1 MSGMHRDRLKKGK
14 LSFQRRVQLLA
25 AAVVTGYA
33 IGFAKGKIFTGGTK
47 AVCVP
52 VLNCYSCPGALGAC
66 PIGSLQAVL
75 GGSSRRFPFYVLGLL
90 MLFGVA
96 LGRLICGLLCPFGLV
111 QDLLFKIPAP
121 KLRVPK
127 KIDKPLRWLK
137 YAVLLVLVVLLP
149 AFAVTDTGVA
159 PPYFCKYL
167 CPAGTLE
174 GGVPLLLANP
184 SLRSLMGAL
193 FSWKALVLVVILA
206 ACVFIPRAFCRYL
219 CPLGAFYSLFN
230 RFSFY
235 QIKLD
240 KSKCT
245 GCKKCEHACPMAVEV
260 TKGCGGPECIR
271 CGKCR
276 DACPAGAITSGFACK
291 DEQGGADPG
300 NCP

>member
-1 MSGMHRDRLKKGK
+1 M
-14 LSFQRRVQLLA
+14 
-25 AAVVTGYA
+25 
-33 IGFAKGKIFTGGTK
+33 
-47 AVCVP
+47 
-52 VLNCYSCPGALGAC
+52 
-66 PIGSLQAVL
+66 
-75 GGSSRRFPFYVLGLL
+75 
-90 MLFGVA
+90 
-96 LGRLICGLLCPFGLV
+96 
-111 QDLLFKIPAP
+111 
-121 KLRVPK
+121 PK

-291 DEQGGADPG
+291 DEQEGAEPG

>member
-1 MSGMHRDRLKKGK
+1 MSGMHRDRLTGPRRPR
-14 LSFQRRVQLLA
+14 QRLVQLVS
-25 AAVVTGYA
+25 AVLMNGYL
-33 IGFAKGKIFTGGTK
+33 IGFQKGRIFTGRSK
-47 AVCVP
+47 AICVP

-66 PIGSLQAVL
+66 PIGSLQAAL

-90 MLFGVA
+90 MLFGVV

-111 QDLLFKIPAP
+111 QDLLCKIPAP

-127 KIDKPLRWLK
+127 KLDKPLRWLK

-235 QIKLD
+235 QMKLD

-276 DACPAGAITSGFACK
+276 DACPAGAITSGFACR
-291 DEQGGADPG
+291 DEQEGAEPG